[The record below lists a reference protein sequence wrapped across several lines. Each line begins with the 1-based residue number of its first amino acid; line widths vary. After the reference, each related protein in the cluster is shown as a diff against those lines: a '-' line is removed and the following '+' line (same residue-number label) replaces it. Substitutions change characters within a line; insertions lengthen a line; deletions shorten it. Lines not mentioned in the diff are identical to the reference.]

1 MFDLDDRV
9 ALITGVEDPVW
20 GLSQPRM
27 ASQAASPDP
36 TRNIPGRP
44 HDQ

>member
-1 MFDLDDRV
+1 MFDLDGRV
-9 ALITGVEDPVW
+9 ALITGAEDPVL

-27 ASQAASPDP
+27 ASQATSPDP
-36 TRNIPGRP
+36 TRNIPDRP